1 MPIYGTIAK
10 CRAYYSKKY
19 VCLGVFTV
27 QKYEIFIN
35 PKLVKQLDTDIWTN
49 EHVPAV
55 LKIGANQYSIGLVY
69 RGNVIRKKKKKSYH
83 ILFEKP
89 YTVNGA
95 HEIHLNAEFNDRSL
109 SRNKL
114 SLDFFNRIGVISP
127 HSTHVLLYINGY
139 CKGIY
144 LELESFDQFLLQK
157 RNLPLGPII
166 YATNYHANF
175 SLLNPEKEL
184 KTKLD
189 EGYTIKYG
197 DKNDLSNVE
206 NLIAVTNTL
215 SNEEFEQ
222 QISQMLDVGQY
233 LTWLAGVVCTQNFDG
248 FIHNYAL
255 YQNSET
261 GKYEITP
268 WDYDGTWGRD
278 LHGKPLDHD
287 YIPIRGYN
295 TLTGRLLHFP
305 DFKEKYRDILA
316 AILDKDFTVETQ
328 AGCIDE
334 LFQGVKPYLHLDPFI
349 KTTKEILDCEKE
361 FILNFIEKRN
371 TFLKQELMELS

>member
-1 MPIYGTIAK
+1 M
-10 CRAYYSKKY
+10 
-19 VCLGVFTV
+19 

-35 PKLVKQLDTDIWTN
+35 PKLLNKLDKDIWTN

-55 LKIGANQYSIGLVY
+55 LKIGSNQYSIGLVY
-69 RGNVIRKKKKKSYH
+69 RGNVIRKKRKKSYH
-83 ILFEKP
+83 IIFEKP

-95 HEIHLNAEFNDRSL
+95 HEIHLNAEFNDCSL

-114 SLDFFNRIGVISP
+114 SLDFFDRIGVISP
-127 HSTHVLLYINGY
+127 HSNHVLLYINGF

-157 RNLPLGPII
+157 RNLPLGSII

-175 SLLNPEKEL
+175 SLLNPEKQL
-184 KTKLD
+184 KTKLV

-197 DKNDLSNVE
+197 DKKDLSHLE
-206 NLIAVTNTL
+206 NFIIITNTL

-222 QISQMLDVGQY
+222 QIPQVLDIQKY

-261 GKYEITP
+261 GTYEITP

-278 LHGKPLDHD
+278 LHGKPLDYD
-287 YIPIRGYN
+287 YIPITGYN
-295 TLTGRLLHFP
+295 TLTGRLLHSP
-305 DFKEKYRDILA
+305 DFKEKYRDILST
-316 AILDKDFTVETQ
+316 ILDKDFTVETQ
-328 AGCIDE
+328 LGAIDD
-334 LFQGVKPYLHLDPFI
+334 LFQGVKPYLHLDPYI
-349 KTTKEILDCEKE
+349 KINAKNLGREKE
-361 FILNFIEKRN
+361 FILNFIQKRN
-371 TFLKQELMELS
+371 TFLKQELIKLS